1 MSLHSGAREE
11 RRKEGKGRKGIAD
24 DRICGFLT
32 ERNYLEALTW
42 PVNAIEEEEEEE
54 KEVVE
59 K

>member
-1 MSLHSGAREE
+1 MSLHSGAREK
-11 RRKEGKGRKGIAD
+11 RRKIGKGRKGIAD

-42 PVNAIEEEEEEE
+42 PVNAIEEEEEE
-54 KEVVE
+54 VVE